1 MKRGSWIGTV
11 AIVGTG
17 HTIVSALRVF
27 ALSKKETG
35 QAAIEREGGAVFT
48 EPLLNVSHAPHS

>member
-35 QAAIEREGGAVFT
+35 QAIEREGGAVFT